1 MCVRE
6 WKKGFVF
13 SVLIREITDVC
24 LRIRFCLAARVCVY
38 FLCDDRR
45 NNLADVCLGARV
57 CVCVCVLK
65 VIGEI
70 TDVYLRIRLCLEA
83 RKCVLF
89 LWDNWRNDLCV
100 CFGVRECVC
109 FHCGDQR
116 NDIVG
121 VCFAARKSMC

>member
-1 MCVRE
+1 M
-6 WKKGFVF
+6 
-13 SVLIREITDVC
+13 
-24 LRIRFCLAARVCVY
+24 
-38 FLCDDRR
+38 
-45 NNLADVCLGARV
+45 
-57 CVCVCVLK
+57 CVCVLK